1 MMRVL
6 LATTNKGKL
15 VELQAVLEDLDIE
28 LVSLELFPGLPD
40 AVEDGTTFA
49 ENARKKAFHFAGLTG
64 LPAIADDSGLM
75 VDALDGRP
83 GVYSARLAPNDEERN
98 RAVLRFLR
106 KAGPNAPR
114 GAQFVCAICG
124 VFGEGRFIETEGLVR
139 GEITLEPRGQGGFGY
154 DPIFLYPPA
163 GLTFGE
169 MDPAAKNQVS
179 HRAVALE
186 RFKRRLEAG
195 IEADR

>member
-28 LVSLELFPGLPD
+28 LISLELFPGLPD

-49 ENARKKAFHFAGLTG
+49 ENARKKASHFFGLTG

-98 RAVLRFLR
+98 RTVLRFLR
-106 KAGPNAPR
+106 EAGLDAPR
-114 GAQFVCAICG
+114 GAQFVCAICA
-124 VFGEGRFIETEGLVR
+124 VFGEDRLIETEGVVR
-139 GEITLEPRGQGGFGY
+139 GEIAFEPRGRNGFGY
-154 DPIFLYPPA
+154 DPIFFYPPA

-169 MDPAAKNQVS
+169 MESSAKNQVS
-179 HRAVALE
+179 HRAVALS
-186 RFKRRLEAG
+186 RLKRRLEAG
-195 IEADR
+195 LEVDR